1 MFRLQL
7 LPFGFRCYANVG
19 HSSVSGTT
27 STCVLA
33 PHPPWLTLLGCNS
46 CIPETSCASSI
57 TSQTVHGQLHLK
69 QQSPLLFCGPSCA
82 WCFFFSFLFLC
93 VKTLI
98 LGIPE
103 VLPLQEIEFSF
114 LGPLPAEDVDERQ
127 VRRDNERPELLAD
140 CLSNGQSVKALTFGN
155 GPKLG

>member
-1 MFRLQL
+1 MSNNQ
-7 LPFGFRCYANVG
+7 
-19 HSSVSGTT
+19 TI
-27 STCVLA
+27 
-33 PHPPWLTLLGCNS
+33 WLTLLGCNS

-57 TSQTVHGQLHLK
+57 TSQTVHGQLQLK
-69 QQSPLLFCGPSCA
+69 QQSPLLTVLWTKLPGVSSSRSC
-82 WCFFFSFLFLC
+82 FLC

>member
-57 TSQTVHGQLHLK
+57 TSQTVHGQLQLK
-69 QQSPLLFCGPSCA
+69 RQSPLLTVLWTKLCLV
-82 WCFFFSFLFLC
+82 FLLL
-93 VKTLI
+93 VPVSL
-98 LGIPE
+98 
-103 VLPLQEIEFSF
+103 
-114 LGPLPAEDVDERQ
+114 RQ
-127 VRRDNERPELLAD
+127 NLDTGHSRGSASPGD
-140 CLSNGQSVKALTFGN
+140 
-155 GPKLG
+155 